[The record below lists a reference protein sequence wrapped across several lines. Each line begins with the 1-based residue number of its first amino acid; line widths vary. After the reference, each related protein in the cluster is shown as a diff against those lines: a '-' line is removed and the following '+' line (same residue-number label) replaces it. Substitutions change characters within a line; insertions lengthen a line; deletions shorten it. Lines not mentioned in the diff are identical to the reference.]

1 LTLEPLSKYVLEQI
15 GCNYEAAVEDKRPMC
30 GDTGLPRY
38 FVKMG
43 NDCRLEGGF
52 AALERALRMV
62 VDTHI
67 EIAYAHTG
75 GMPVAIH
82 TFCFASRRA
91 TARLTPDGQVR
102 FRSDPQWFTPYYRR
116 EGIE

>member
-1 LTLEPLSKYVLEQI
+1 MTLEPLSKYVLEQI

-43 NDCRLEGGF
+43 NSIGMGPMGF
-52 AALERALRMV
+52 VGKSMV

-116 EGIE
+116 EGIG